1 MGRFSQ
7 IIINPP
13 IAINKIEKPSNQG
26 KSKKIEC
33 PIYNSNNQT
42 AIDIIEYLQTNNH
55 MAIEKAIVVG
65 SIADNSAT
73 NYSDFDGIL
82 IIDKNKCVSSKE
94 VKKLRNIIKE
104 SNTMMKKQDRLQ
116 HHGWMILWKHELNN
130 YNENY
135 LPSSIFNDAKTL
147 FTLSTNIIE
156 LQINNSIFDDINLQ
170 NICKSILKKINNKK
184 QLKKIYFFKN
194 LISEILL
201 TPALFLQSKKN
212 INCSKKES
220 FTLIKNHISL
230 ENIDVLKTIELF
242 RNNWNQNTNNKKN
255 ATPITYINWFALNK
269 ENILNY
275 LKEINR

>member
-1 MGRFSQ
+1 
-7 IIINPP
+7 
-13 IAINKIEKPSNQG
+13 
-26 KSKKIEC
+26 
-33 PIYNSNNQT
+33 
-42 AIDIIEYLQTNNH
+42 
-55 MAIEKAIVVG
+55 
-65 SIADNSAT
+65 
-73 NYSDFDGIL
+73 
-82 IIDKNKCVSSKE
+82 
-94 VKKLRNIIKE
+94 
-104 SNTMMKKQDRLQ
+104 MKKQDRLQ